1 MQDPDGVRFN
11 RVAERARGT
20 PASDKRAVSKQEQ
33 QVGVR
38 AGSRGFVQKKDLGS
52 VSDDTSKRREML
64 SPRSLPASGPAAESR
79 GDLSYSPLSTTCT
92 PITNSVHNINWV
104 VCKYLKMKIK

>member
-38 AGSRGFVQKKDLGS
+38 AGSRGFVQKRDLGS

-79 GDLSYSPLSTTCT
+79 GDLSYSLLSTTCT